1 MLILIVDV
9 TPDCGWN
16 VRLAGSKDLI
26 QMPASPV
33 CLDTLVLA
41 TVGAAV
47 NLVSTNV
54 WEALSAN
61 GTVRLALAAELTVL
75 VCSDIEQPLLLSG
88 KSNNILLREL
98 FPHSKQNASPF

>member
-1 MLILIVDV
+1 
-9 TPDCGWN
+9 
-16 VRLAGSKDLI
+16 
-26 QMPASPV
+26 MPASPV

-75 VCSDIEQPLLLSG
+75 VCSDIEDPLLLSG
-88 KSNNILLREL
+88 NSNKILMREL
-98 FPHSKQNASPF
+98 FPQSKQKASAFENRFLIVAK

>member
-1 MLILIVDV
+1 
-9 TPDCGWN
+9 
-16 VRLAGSKDLI
+16 
-26 QMPASPV
+26 MPASPV

-54 WEALSAN
+54 GEALSAN

-75 VCSDIEQPLLLSG
+75 DCSDIEQPLLLSG

-98 FPHSKQNASPF
+98 FPHSKQKASPF